1 MRGEGSASQKSA
13 AGTRGAL
20 PPPRR
25 HLAPATPRTQP
36 ATQRTQPATPRTQP
50 AIPHPPGLPPSPGL
64 PTPLAGPAY
73 PLRQASFQRIAAASR
88 HERCV
93 IIYDRGVL
101 DVAAFLPREQ
111 WGGARRLEPSPSP

>member
-1 MRGEGSASQKSA
+1 MRGQRHRSLQLALEARSHRLA
-13 AGTRGAL
+13 ATSRL
-20 PPPRR
+20 QPRAR
-25 HLAPATPRTQP
+25 SLQPRIRR
-36 ATQRTQPATPRTQP
+36 A
-50 AIPHPPGLPPSPGL
+50 SPGL

-111 WGGARRLEPSPSP
+111 WGADIGEI

>member
-1 MRGEGSASQKSA
+1 MRGQGHRSLQLALEARSHRLA
-13 AGTRGAL
+13 ATSRL
-20 PPPRR
+20 QPRAR
-25 HLAPATPRTQP
+25 SLQPRIRR
-36 ATQRTQPATPRTQP
+36 A
-50 AIPHPPGLPPSPGL
+50 SPGL

>member
-1 MRGEGSASQKSA
+1 MRGQRHRSLQLALEARSHRLA
-13 AGTRGAL
+13 ATSRL
-20 PPPRR
+20 QPR
-25 HLAPATPRTQP
+25 APSLQPRARSLQP
-36 ATQRTQPATPRTQP
+36 RIRRAC
-50 AIPHPPGLPPSPGL
+50 LPPSPGL

-111 WGGARRLEPSPSP
+111 WGGAGRLEP

>member
-1 MRGEGSASQKSA
+1 MRGQGHRSLQLALEARSHRLA
-13 AGTRGAL
+13 ATSRL
-20 PPPRR
+20 QPRAR
-25 HLAPATPRTQP
+25 SLQPRIRR
-36 ATQRTQPATPRTQP
+36 A
-50 AIPHPPGLPPSPGL
+50 SPGL

-111 WGGARRLEPSPSP
+111 WGGARRLQPWPSP